1 MLQVL
6 KEGLIMKLV
15 FAIVNNEDGNI
26 VMRELNKAGF
36 SVTKMASTGGFLRA
50 GNTTLLVGTEEEKV
64 QTVVDVISKHSMK
77 RKQVIFTPEPYIGG
91 AIDYSS
97 YPDEIETGGAT
108 IFVVD
113 VERFEK
119 V

>member
-1 MLQVL
+1 
-6 KEGLIMKLV
+6 MKLV
-15 FAIVNNEDGNI
+15 FAIVNNEDGNL

-50 GNTTLLVGTEEEKV
+50 GNTTLLVGTEEDQV
-64 QTVVDVISKHSMK
+64 QNAMDIIAKHSMK
-77 RKQVIFTPEPYIGG
+77 RKQIMFTPEPFIGVAG
-91 AIDYSS
+91 SDYSS
-97 YPDEIETGGAT
+97 YPEEIETGGAT

>member
-1 MLQVL
+1 
-6 KEGLIMKLV
+6 MKLV
-15 FAIVNNEDGNI
+15 FAIVSNEDGNL
-26 VMRELNKAGF
+26 VMRELNKAGY

-50 GNTTLLVGTEEEKV
+50 GNTTLLAGVEEESV
-64 QTVVDVISKHSMK
+64 QQVMDIIAKHSMK
-77 RKQVIFTPEPYIGG
+77 RKQIIFTPEPFMGTIGS
-91 AIDYSS
+91 DYAS
-97 YPDEIETGGAT
+97 YPEEIETGGAT

>member
-1 MLQVL
+1 
-6 KEGLIMKLV
+6 MKLV
-15 FAIVNNEDGNI
+15 FAIVNNEDGNL

-36 SVTKMASTGGFLRA
+36 SVTKMASTGGFLRT
-50 GNTTLLVGTEEEKV
+50 GNTTLLVGTEEERV
-64 QTVVDVISKHSMK
+64 QQAVDVITKHSMK
-77 RKQVIFTPEPYIGG
+77 RRQIVFTPEPYLGG
-91 AIDYSS
+91 VMDYASL
-97 YPDEIETGGAT
+97 PGEIETGGAT

>member
-1 MLQVL
+1 
-6 KEGLIMKLV
+6 MKLV
-15 FAIVNNEDGNI
+15 FAIVNTDDGNL
-26 VMRELNKAGF
+26 VMRELNKEGY

-50 GNTTLLVGTEEEKV
+50 GNTTLLVGTDEDKV
-64 QTVVDVISKHSMK
+64 QKAIDVIEKHSAK
-77 RKQVIFTPEPYIGG
+77 RKQIVFSPEPFIGTTAG
-91 AIDYSS
+91 FSS
-97 YPDEIETGGAT
+97 FPTEIEVGGAT

>member
-1 MLQVL
+1 
-6 KEGLIMKLV
+6 MKLV
-15 FAIVNNEDGNI
+15 FAIVSNDDGNL

-50 GNTTLLVGTEEEKV
+50 GNTTLLVGTEEEAV
-64 QTVVDVISKHSMK
+64 QNAVDIISKNSMK
-77 RKQVIFTPEPYIGG
+77 RKQIIFTPEPFIGAG
-91 AIDYSS
+91 SS
-97 YPDEIETGGAT
+97 DFASFPEEIETGGAT

-119 V
+119 I